1 MIALRNIEKVYTTR
15 KGPRTIL
22 SKVNLDI
29 APGEKIGILGS
40 NGAGKSTLIRIIGG
54 AESPTRG
61 KVERSMSVSW
71 PLAFGGGFQG
81 SLSGLDNLRFICRV
95 YGTDINA
102 TTRYVKEF
110 TELGAYLNEPVKN
123 YSSGM
128 KAKLAF
134 AISMTVEFDCYLI
147 DEVIAVGD
155 IKFQEKCKQE
165 LFEKRKDRA
174 LIVVSHQNTNIK
186 QYCTRACVLR
196 DGHLHQFPDV
206 DSALKDYTDNKK

>member
-1 MIALRNIEKVYTTR
+1 MITLRNIEKIYTTR

-29 APGEKIGILGS
+29 SPGEKIGILGS

-54 AESPTRG
+54 AEMPTRG
-61 KVERSMSVSW
+61 RVERTMSVSW

-95 YGTDINA
+95 YGTDIK
-102 TTRYVKEF
+102 TTTQYVREF

-186 QYCTRACVLR
+186 QYCNRACVLR
-196 DGHLHQFPDV
+196 SGALLQFPDV
-206 DSALKDYTDNKK
+206 ESALKDYTDNKK